1 MAKTTASR
9 QPGPDRIL
17 DAALDL
23 AGKMRWRSI
32 TMEMIADAS
41 GAKLARVYEL
51 FPSKATL
58 ITAFIRRT
66 DRTVLAGHDFED
78 ASEPC
83 RERLLDV
90 LMRRFEALR
99 PHRDAVAAISRD
111 VGADPLSILCTLPAF
126 ANAMAWSLEAA
137 GIRASGPMGV
147 IRIKGLSLIYLAA
160 VRVWL
165 QDDTEDLSRTMAQVD
180 KSLLRAESLMS
191 ALPFGGR
198 RRRERDD

>member
-1 MAKTTASR
+1 MAKTAASR

-23 AGKMRWRSI
+23 AGEMRWRNI

-51 FPSKATL
+51 FPSKAAL

-66 DRTVLAGHDFED
+66 DRAVLAGHDFED
-78 ASEPC
+78 VSEPC

-99 PHRDAVAAISRD
+99 PHRNAVAAISRD
-111 VGADPLSILCTLPAF
+111 IGADPGSMLCTLPAI
-126 ANAMAWSLEAA
+126 ARAMAWSLEAA
-137 GIRASGPMGV
+137 GIRASGPLGI

-165 QDDTEDLSRTMAQVD
+165 RDDTQDLSITMAQID
-180 KSLLRAESLMS
+180 KNLKRAESLMS
-191 ALPFGGR
+191 ALPIAGR
-198 RRRERDD
+198 ARRDRAD